1 MEGLKV
7 AMKVVN
13 NTTYKN
19 SINLKNG
26 QDSNTVNTEYK
37 SVCVRT
43 KVVSYK
49 QLKRRII
56 EN

>member
-1 MEGLKV
+1 MEGLNV

-13 NTTYKN
+13 NKTYKN
-19 SINLKNG
+19 SINLKNE
-26 QDSNTVNTEYK
+26 QDSNTVYTEYK

-49 QLKRRII
+49 QLKRKII

>member
-1 MEGLKV
+1 
-7 AMKVVN
+7 MKVVN
-13 NTTYKN
+13 NKTYKN
-19 SINLKNG
+19 SINLKNE
-26 QDSNTVNTEYK
+26 QDSNTVYTEYK

-49 QLKRRII
+49 QLKRKII

>member
-19 SINLKNG
+19 SINLKNE
-26 QDSNTVNTEYK
+26 QDSNTANTECKFVCQDK
-37 SVCVRT
+37 SD
-43 KVVSYK
+43 
-49 QLKRRII
+49 II
-56 EN
+56 